1 MTWQYNDLTRA
12 GGGPPSAGDPAG
24 YTVDADRTERVVHRG
39 TDGHIHE
46 LSFDG
51 AWHHT
56 DLTGTAQGDPPE
68 SAGDPVAGSPSGAA
82 AYVFFRGT
90 DSHIHELSFDGA
102 WHHTDLTGT
111 AQGDPP
117 DSTDDPFGIIVNDI
131 GGEPTVLYRGSDS
144 GIHDLSEF
152 ESAWS
157 DLAPGVLFAPDT
169 PPEAAGGPTAVYYW
183 GLDNGMNVVYRSTD
197 DHLCLLSLS
206 RHFGAQ
212 YKGDL
217 TAMATGDPPAAVGNP
232 AGDTL
237 GDEEPEQHLV
247 YRDGDGRLHEL
258 LGVYTGLV
266 EWRHNDLSTASGAP
280 NAAGDPAVR
289 SWDVDKALHVV
300 YRGTDD
306 HIHDLVCN
314 GQWHHE
320 DLSGISGAPQAAGD
334 PAVYSWDV
342 DKALHVVY
350 RGTDDHIHEFRLTT
364 G

>member
-12 GGGPPSAGDPAG
+12 GGGPPSAGNPAG
-24 YTVDADRTERVVHRG
+24 YTVDADKTERVVHRG
-39 TDGHIHE
+39 ADGHIHE

-51 AWHHT
+51 AWRHT
-56 DLTGTAQGDPPE
+56 DLTSTARGDPLE
-68 SAGDPVAGSPSGAA
+68 SAGDPVAGSTSGAA

-90 DSHIHELSFDGA
+90 DSHVHGLSFDGT

-117 DSTDDPFGIIVNDI
+117 DSTDEPIGIILNDFD
-131 GGEPTVLYRGSDS
+131 EPTVLYRGSDS

-152 ESAWS
+152 ESVWS
-157 DLAPGVLFAPDT
+157 DTGPSVLFAPDT
-169 PPEAAGGPTAVYYW
+169 PPEAAGGPTAVYRW
-183 GLDNGMNVVYRSTD
+183 AMDNGMNVVYRSTD

-212 YKGDL
+212 YKGDI
-217 TAMATGDPPAAVGNP
+217 TAVTTGNPPAAVGNP
-232 AGDTL
+232 AGDAQNDK
-237 GDEEPEQHLV
+237 GEQHIV
-247 YRDGDGRLHEL
+247 YRDGNGHLHEL
-258 LGVYTGLV
+258 LGVYTGDV
-266 EWRHNDLSTASGAP
+266 EWHHNDLSATSGAP

-289 SWDVDKALHVV
+289 SWDVDKTLHVV

-306 HIHDLVCN
+306 HIHDLVRN
-314 GQWHHE
+314 GEWHHT
-320 DLSGISGAPQAAGD
+320 DLSDTGAAPHAAGD

-342 DKALHVVY
+342 DKTLHVVY
-350 RGTDDHIHEFRLTT
+350 RGIDDHIHEFCFTT